1 MAEDKKIIG
10 SEEIT
15 IQEVEEATSLPGI
28 GAQYDENRKAES
40 GTELSERI
48 PNSLL
53 LALSTR
59 AKDTAED
66 MEKRY
71 GVKITE
77 EEFKEVV
84 DDEGK
89 PKKLTKRQ
97 DRILMAFNSELSKH
111 IEEVGIKELAEKTE
125 SGAKLKSSESIASF
139 YVNLEELCRKVEGKE
154 EKWKKK
160 KQQAI
165 EEELQKISQ
174 IKQIQIYKVKE
185 KVGTDKNGKDIYDN
199 VTYKVVDPYIYLTGA
214 YIQKDMQGGRT
225 AKAVE
230 VVFSRVFLERVKTRS
245 TPILDSYWE
254 LQDSNGGKIYTAIF
268 NDLSKLV
275 FRLRWAHIYHE
286 LPTIEKYIQKEGIL
300 DTEKID
306 SLRRKALT
314 HAPISV
320 EEIKSITNADYTN
333 RKRRRDFWRELWE
346 ALRALIVYGIITTE
360 TKIDQDKGEVVLVYN
375 PDFDTPRQT
384 SLPISG
390 GYWKDNPYK

>member
-1 MAEDKKIIG
+1 MIGTDLSETQEGKAINTSIPGVSFGYEEESKADSDK
-10 SEEIT
+10 ET
-15 IQEVEEATSLPGI
+15 
-28 GAQYDENRKAES
+28 
-40 GTELSERI
+40 SERI

-59 AKDTAED
+59 AKDTAGE
-66 MEKRY
+66 MEKKY
-71 GVKITE
+71 GIKITE

-111 IEEVGIKELAEKTE
+111 IEEVGIKELVEKTE
-125 SGAKLKSSESIASF
+125 SGTQIKSSESTASF
-139 YVNLEELCRKVEGKE
+139 YVNLEELCKKVDGKE

-165 EEELQKISQ
+165 EEELKNIAQ

-214 YIQKDMQGGRT
+214 YIQKDMPGGRT

-230 VVFSRVFLERVKTRS
+230 VVFSRVFLERIKTRS

-275 FRLRWAHIYHE
+275 FRLRWSHIYHE

-300 DTEKID
+300 DTEKIE

-320 EEIKSITNADYTN
+320 EEIKAITNADYTN

-346 ALRALIVYGIITTE
+346 ALRALIVYGIITTD

-375 PDFDTPRQT
+375 AEFDTPSQT

-390 GYWKDNPYK
+390 GYWKENPFK